1 MMCSDLDSET
11 GQFWHTKGHAAVHR
25 DLFSILRPF
34 PAHNLSTYWLI
45 WSMYC
50 TLVLYLSWYNWNSFF
65 VFFYRNLPEP
75 ALPLTEA
82 TPAQPHPP
90 NTGSHSQAVTPS
102 QSHPHSQPH
111 PHITPTQSHI
121 TPTQSYSHNQ
131 QQAAS
136 LNTSQRPAYNS
147 QNNFTFDE
155 DFNNFETL
163 NEVELLDSQEW
174 PDEAIQSAGGSQNE
188 WIGETVQYDAQNE
201 FVSDE
206 LSDEC
211 LFGFHD
217 NGLSGSTTWGKK

>member
-1 MMCSDLDSET
+1 M
-11 GQFWHTKGHAAVHR
+11 
-25 DLFSILRPF
+25 
-34 PAHNLSTYWLI
+34 
-45 WSMYC
+45 
-50 TLVLYLSWYNWNSFF
+50 
-65 VFFYRNLPEP
+65 
-75 ALPLTEA
+75 
-82 TPAQPHPP
+82 
-90 NTGSHSQAVTPS
+90 
-102 QSHPHSQPH
+102 
-111 PHITPTQSHI
+111 
-121 TPTQSYSHNQ
+121 
-131 QQAAS
+131 
-136 LNTSQRPAYNS
+136 NTSQRPAYNS

-155 DFNNFETL
+155 NFNNFETL